1 MNESVG
7 RLYLNMIYAITDF
20 RIFDV
25 FAASHRKNK
34 NPVRVLMKP
43 KKGSAVTE
51 NGGELYRKRGCGNR
65 EPWKNQAEKHAL
77 NHHSSRE

>member
-1 MNESVG
+1 MDKSSSYE
-7 RLYLNMIYAITDF
+7 RML
-20 RIFDV
+20 DV

-51 NGGELYRKRGCGNR
+51 NGSAHYRKWECANR
-65 EPWKNQAEKHAL
+65 EPIYISLLDTTE
-77 NHHSSRE
+77 